1 MEANLTPLIDLSFL
15 LIVFFVLVSQIT
27 SIENLPL
34 ALPRPDQSAARAP
47 GDDPRVVVN
56 VVPGPGGA
64 AAGYTLG
71 RNEFPATAEGL
82 GRLAGTIA
90 TAMRAQPAT
99 EINVRADR
107 ATEYRWVAPVM
118 DAVGNALIESGVG
131 RDRARVKLV
140 VLGGAPR

>member
-1 MEANLTPLIDLSFL
+1 VEANLTPLIDLSFL

-34 ALPRPDQSAARAP
+34 ALPRPDRSAARAP

-56 VVPGPGGA
+56 VVPAPDGT

-71 RNEFPATAEGL
+71 RNQFPATAEGL
-82 GRLAGTIA
+82 ARLAGTIA
-90 TAMRAQPAT
+90 AAMRAQPAT

-118 DAVGNALIESGVG
+118 DAVGNALVESGAG

-140 VLGGAPR
+140 VLGDPRG